1 MKIQDTINE
10 VIKHYI
16 KDDSN
21 NLAMDDAN
29 NKPQYANNSFA
40 PRIMLNVY
48 NKKSNLHLIS
58 IKTLKIKFPR
68 FYNRRYLAYGDLQ
81 KPPKK
86 IQEFYYTEDKENSNQ
101 YTNAYYKAM
110 LFHCISYTG
119 KKLILQQY
127 YALIRRI
134 NKEYQTLIQDQK
146 YINYTIVFVIQIDRD
161 KYPQEEVISQKTI
174 EKVQE
179 KYPYVYFDALE
190 TQENQVP
197 RYTEICFEE

>member
-16 KDDSN
+16 KDDINS
-21 NLAMDDAN
+21 LEIDDTN
-29 NKPQYANNSFA
+29 NKPQYANNAFA

-68 FYNRRYLAYGDLQ
+68 FYNRRYLTYGDLQ
-81 KPPKK
+81 KPPTSL
-86 IQEFYYTEDKENSNQ
+86 QESYYTENKENTYAN
-101 YTNAYYKAM
+101 NYYRAI
-110 LFHCISYTG
+110 LFHCLSYTG
-119 KKLILQQY
+119 KKLIPQQY
-127 YALIRRI
+127 CALAKRI
-134 NKEYQTLIQDQK
+134 NKEYQALIQDQK
-146 YINYTIVFVIQIDRD
+146 YISYLIVFVIQIDRD